1 MPALS
6 TLEIRLL
13 KETARHFAE
22 ATLRPQVARRGPQQ
36 VLPNGAL
43 RAYAELGFGLVAIP
57 KDMGGLAL
65 GPLAMS
71 LITEAL
77 AAGDVNLAFALPQPG
92 AFGEALVRMGNP
104 VQRARFGH
112 AFRLN
117 PERTWGSFVF
127 CADNEVQATPLP
139 DGAWSIKGHLPKV
152 WHLARADR
160 VVLIMKAQQS
170 GSAPQ
175 KEQLALVLS
184 LPHAGVSVGEPQVSP
199 GLPLA
204 APASLTLT
212 DVQVPQDQ
220 VLRVGDLKEPLAV
233 MCANM
238 DLALAS
244 MALGAARA
252 ASAYVL
258 SFAEERR
265 QAGSPLAHFHSMGF
279 LLVDMHLACEAAL
292 KRVREAAAAAQAS
305 ALGVHFHRPSDV
317 VDLGDLIS
325 GIAAARSEAEEVA
338 FFVTDSAVQI
348 LDDGKEKID
357 NHPISAWHEDVQ
369 QLAQTYRR
377 PAGF

>member
-13 KETARHFAE
+13 KETARRFAE
-22 ATLRPQVARRGPQQ
+22 SSLRPQVARRSQDQ
-36 VLPNGAL
+36 TLSNGVL
-43 RAYAELGFGLVAIP
+43 RAFAELGFGLVAIP
-57 KDMGGLAL
+57 KDMGGLAM

-71 LITEAL
+71 LVTEAM
-77 AAGDVNLAFALPQPG
+77 AAGDVNMAFALPQPG
-92 AFGEALVRMGNP
+92 AFGEALVRLGNP

-112 AFRLN
+112 AFRVS
-117 PERTWGSFVF
+117 PTRTWGSFAF
-127 CADNEVQATPLP
+127 CPADEVQAAPLP
-139 DGAWSIKGHLPKV
+139 DGAWCLNGQLHKV
-152 WHLARADR
+152 WHLSRADR
-160 VVLIMKAQQS
+160 LVLILPTTHDHSQTGPQQLAVVL
-170 GSAPQ
+170 P
-175 KEQLALVLS
+175 
-184 LPHAGVSVGEPQVSP
+184 LPYPGLTVGEPQISS

-212 DVQVPQDQ
+212 DVHVPQDQ
-220 VLRVGDLKEPLAV
+220 VLQVGDLQEPLAI

-258 SFAEERR
+258 GFAEERR

-305 ALGVHFHRPSDV
+305 ALGVHFHRPTDV

-348 LDDGKEKID
+348 LDDGQEKID
-357 NHPISAWHEDVQ
+357 SHPISAWHQDVQ

-377 PAGF
+377 PTGI